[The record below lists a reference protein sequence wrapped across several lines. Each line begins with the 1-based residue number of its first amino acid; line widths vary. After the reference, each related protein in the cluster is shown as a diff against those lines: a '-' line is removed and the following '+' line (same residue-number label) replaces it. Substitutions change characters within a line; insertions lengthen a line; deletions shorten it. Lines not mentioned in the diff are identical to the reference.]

1 MKRVIATI
9 AFIQAFAAALSALL
23 SSLPGVDVP
32 TRGTVAATELPAP
45 DGSAP
50 PPRLPRRGG
59 GARSRRLLVLLGV
72 AGVALVGA
80 AAWAF
85 WVAGTAPGAQAE
97 GVAATVQQVHG
108 LTLDGGVSPTAD
120 PDVALSWNAAH
131 LSNGLGVDG
140 YVVRRY
146 HGLSSSAVCGGPSA
160 TSCVDLAPDGTYDYG
175 VAARFAGWTGPES
188 AHVTV
193 VVDTSAPS
201 IDSAPQSPSANPSPT
216 FAFSHPRYEH
226 FACSLDAGAFA
237 TCSSPDTLDGPL
249 GEGSHT
255 FRVEALDAHGNATD
269 VASTTWTIDTSP
281 PVIGTTPADTSA
293 DTAPSIPFSHGSYS
307 TFACDLDGTGFVP
320 CTGPDALSALGN
332 GQHTF
337 SVEAFD
343 ADGIATPAASYTWTV
358 DASPPTFTAK
368 PTAHSANPSPSFSFV
383 HTEASYTFK
392 CKLDTGDLESCTS
405 SHGLSDLPGG
415 AHELTVE
422 AFDADGVATAPA
434 VYDWTVDTTP
444 PTITSTGG
452 MVDGGTYASQD
463 AAFTLSHAFYSSFE
477 CGLDGA
483 TLAGCAGSGGTD
495 GIWPSGFQASG
506 GDCGSPDANGFCY
519 ADHSGEPPVELGVRF
534 TTSQSVQIVGVRVYR
549 VDDGPVTGSLWDASG
564 NRIAGATAFAGTAT
578 HSWQDVMFPS
588 PVAMAPGQTFVASYF
603 APTPSYAY
611 QHDAFTGGGITAG
624 PITALQ
630 SAPSALNGIYCYT
643 GCFPQDSFRDSN
655 YWVTPLWTTGSG
667 GTVSYTGLADGVH
680 TLAADALDGDG
691 YATPTSAFH
700 WTVEHA
706 APSITSHPDALT
718 SSSSAGFSFSD
729 DPFTHFACSLDGGAF
744 TTCDGGS
751 SSYTGLADGSHTFT
765 VHAVDAIGGT
775 TADQT
780 FTWTVDTAAPTV
792 DVEQANSQADA
803 AASLPIHFTATFDE
817 PVHAFTSGVTL
828 GGTADTSGATVTV
841 TQLSPTTY
849 DIAVDGVAGSGT
861 VTALLD
867 AGATTDL
874 AGNASTASTSTDDT
888 VDYEPGP

>member
-1 MKRVIATI
+1 VKRVIATI

-32 TRGTVAATELPAP
+32 TRGTVAAIELPAP

-50 PPRLPRRGG
+50 PPHLPRRGG
-59 GARSRRLLVLLGV
+59 GARSRRLFVLLGV
-72 AGVALVGA
+72 AGIALVGTG
-80 AAWAF
+80 AWAF
-85 WVAGTAPGAQAE
+85 WSAGTAPGAQAE
-97 GVAATVQQVHG
+97 GVAATVEQVHG
-108 LTLDGGVSPTAD
+108 LALDGGVTPTAN
-120 PDVALSWNAAH
+120 PDVALAWNAAH

-160 TSCVDLAPDGTYDYG
+160 TSCVDPAPDGTYDYG

-216 FAFSHPRYEH
+216 FTFSHPRYGQ
-226 FACSLDAGAFA
+226 FRCSLDAGAFA
-237 TCSSPDTLDGPL
+237 TCSSPDTLDVPL
-249 GEGSHT
+249 AEGSHT
-255 FRVEALDAHGNATD
+255 FRVEALDAHENATD
-269 VASTTWTIDTSP
+269 VASTTWTVDTSP
-281 PVIGTTPADTSA
+281 PLFGTLPSSPSA
-293 DTAPSIPFSHGSYS
+293 NTTPSIPFSHGSYLS
-307 TFACDLDGTGFVP
+307 FVCSLDGAGFGPCSPPDPLTLSDGSHTFA
-320 CTGPDALSALGN
+320 
-332 GQHTF
+332 
-337 SVEAFD
+337 VEAVD
-343 ADGIATPAASYTWTV
+343 ADGKKTQAASTTWTV
-358 DASPPTFTAK
+358 DSSVPTFTAK
-368 PTAHSANPSPSFSFV
+368 PTAHSANRSPSFSFV
-383 HTEASYTFK
+383 HTEASYTFE
-392 CKLDTGDLESCTS
+392 CKLDTGALESCPS
-405 SHGLSDLPGG
+405 PHGLSDLPGG

-422 AFDADGVATAPA
+422 AFDAEGVATAPA

-519 ADHSGEPPVELGVRF
+519 VDHSGEPPVELGVRF

-643 GCFPQDSFRDSN
+643 GCFPQDSFHDSN

-667 GTVSYTGLADGVH
+667 GTVSYTGLAEGGH
-680 TLAADALDGDG
+680 TLTADALDGDG

-700 WTVEHA
+700 WTVRHT
-706 APSITSHPDALT
+706 APSLTGHPDAPA
-718 SSSSAGFSFSD
+718 SSSSADFAFSD
-729 DPFTHFACSLDGGAF
+729 GPFTQFACSLDGGAP
-744 TTCDGGS
+744 TACDGGS
-751 SSYTGLADGSHTFT
+751 ATYTGLADGSHTFT

-780 FTWTVDTAAPTV
+780 FTWTVDTTAPTV
-792 DVEQANSQADA
+792 HVEQPGSQADP

-817 PVHAFTSGVTL
+817 SVNAFTDGVTL
-828 GGTADTSGATVTV
+828 GGDANTTHATVTI

-849 DIAVDGVAGSGT
+849 DIAVDGVTGSGT
-861 VTALLD
+861 VTASLN

-874 AGNASTASTSTDDT
+874 AGNPSTASTSTDNS